1 MERKSQRVKKRASV
15 YKAANTALN
24 DLPASDAQAE
34 GGNTSGFFCL
44 QGLRDTKAVQRGRD
58 L

>member
-1 MERKSQRVKKRASV
+1 MERKSQRRRFGASV
-15 YKAANTALN
+15 YRAGNTALN

-34 GGNTSGFFCL
+34 GGNASGLFYL
-44 QGLRDTKAVQRGRD
+44 QRLRDAETVQRGRG